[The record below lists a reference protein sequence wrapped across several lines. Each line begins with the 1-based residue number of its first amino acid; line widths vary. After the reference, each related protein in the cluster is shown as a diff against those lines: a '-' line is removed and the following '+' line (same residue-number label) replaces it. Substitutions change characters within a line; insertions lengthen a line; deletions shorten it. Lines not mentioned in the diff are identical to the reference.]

1 MKVFYSPA
9 SPYVRKVLAVG
20 IELGLGDRIEKL
32 ASAANPIN
40 PDATIV
46 AHNPTGKVPTFFTD
60 SDYALYDSRV
70 ICEYLDDLAGGN
82 RMFPAKGEAKW
93 EALRDQ
99 ALADGLLDAA
109 LLARY
114 EQVVRPAEQK
124 WQPWLDGQMA
134 KITSCVDVLE
144 GQVGKMTGRVDI
156 GTISAGCALGYLD
169 FRFPDFG
176 WRNGRAALAA
186 WFKQFSDR
194 PSMRDT
200 VPFDAPAK

>member
-1 MKVFYSPA
+1 MKIFYSPA

-20 IELGLGDRIEKL
+20 IELGLADRIEKL
-32 ASAANPIN
+32 PSAAHPVNR
-40 PDATIV
+40 DANIV
-46 AHNPTGKVPTFFTD
+46 AHNPMGKVPTFFTD
-60 SDYALYDSRV
+60 SGYALYDSRV

-82 RMFPAKGEAKW
+82 RMFPKGETRW

-114 EQVVRPAEQK
+114 EQVVRPAEHK

-134 KITSCVDVLE
+134 KITSCVDALQAKVATLE
-144 GQVGKMTGRVDI
+144 GRVDI
-156 GTISAGCALGYLD
+156 GTIAAGCALGYLD
-169 FRFPDFG
+169 FRFPDYD
-176 WRNGRAALAA
+176 WRKGREALAN
-186 WFKQFSDR
+186 WFKQFSER

-200 VPFDAPAK
+200 VPFDAAAK

>member
-20 IELGLGDRIEKL
+20 IELGLADRIEKL

-40 PDATIV
+40 RDATIV
-46 AHNPTGKVPTFFTD
+46 AHNPMGKVPTFFTD

-93 EALRDQ
+93 QALRDQ

-114 EQVVRPAEQK
+114 EQVVRPAEQR

-134 KITSCVDVLE
+134 KIASCVDMLE
-144 GQVGKMTGRVDI
+144 RQVEKMTGRVDI

-169 FRFPDFG
+169 FRFPGFD
-176 WRNGRAALAA
+176 WRSGRAGLAA
-186 WFKQFSDR
+186 WFKQFSER

-200 VPFDAPAK
+200 VPFDAPAR

>member
-9 SPYVRKVLAVG
+9 SPYVRKVLAAG

-32 ASAANPIN
+32 ASAAHPVNR
-40 PDATIV
+40 DANIV
-46 AHNPTGKVPTFFTD
+46 AHNPLGKVPTFFTD

-82 RMFPAKGEAKW
+82 RLFPAKGEAKW

-134 KITSCVDVLE
+134 KIISSLDVLE
-144 GQVGKMTGRVDI
+144 ARAGQLGGRVDI
-156 GTISAGCALGYLD
+156 GTISIGCALGYLD
-169 FRFPDFG
+169 FRFPDLG
-176 WRNGRAALAA
+176 WRNGRAVLAA
-186 WFKQFSDR
+186 WFTHFSER

-200 VPFDAPAK
+200 VPFDAPPK